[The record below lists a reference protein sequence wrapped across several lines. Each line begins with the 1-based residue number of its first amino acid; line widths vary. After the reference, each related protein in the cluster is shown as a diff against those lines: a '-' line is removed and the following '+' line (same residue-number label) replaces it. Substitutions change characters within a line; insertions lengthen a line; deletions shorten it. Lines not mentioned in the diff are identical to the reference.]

1 MSSEDKPSV
10 HPLSDKWTL
19 WAHLP
24 HDTDW
29 SINSYKR
36 IMTFETLEELISL
49 NEVIPESVVKK
60 CMLFIM
66 RTAIMPVW
74 EDDNNVEGGC
84 FSFKV
89 NCRFIQSTWTN
100 LAYALVGNQITD
112 NLSLHENINGITVS
126 PKKAFCIVK
135 IWTRNCKEQ
144 STGTFN
150 PINGLNYHGCIFKKH
165 VTS

>member
-1 MSSEDKPSV
+1 MALEETSST
-10 HPLSDKWTL
+10 HLLSDKWTL

-29 SINSYKR
+29 SIKSYQK
-36 IMTFETLEELISL
+36 IMTFGTLEELISL
-49 NEVIPESVVKK
+49 NDVIPEPVVKK

-66 RTAIMPVW
+66 RANIMPVW
-74 EDDNNVEGGC
+74 EDTHNVQGGC

-89 NCRFIQSTWTN
+89 NCKFIQSTWTN
-100 LAYALVGNQITD
+100 LGYALVSNIIT
-112 NLSLHENINGITVS
+112 NSPELRENINGITVS

-135 IWTRNCKEQ
+135 IWMRGCDEQ
-144 STGTFN
+144 STAKFN
-150 PINGLNYHGCIFKKH
+150 PVNGLNYHGCIFKKH